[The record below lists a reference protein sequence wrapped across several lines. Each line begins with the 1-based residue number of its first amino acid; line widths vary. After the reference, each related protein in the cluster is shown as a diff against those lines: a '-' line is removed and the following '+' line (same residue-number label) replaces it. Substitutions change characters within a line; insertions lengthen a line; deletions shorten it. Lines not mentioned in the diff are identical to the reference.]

1 MIFLM
6 LSSGL
11 SFSIVL
17 LILRYDRWHAK
28 FSHDHDIGGV
38 QKFHKRAVPRVG
50 GVAIVLAA
58 ISCVAVTAVLNAS
71 VSHRLALFLLCSL
84 PATLSGFAED
94 LTKRISPR
102 VRLICALV
110 GGMVASR
117 FLNATVSVVHIPG
130 IDFLLSI
137 GPVALIF
144 SSFAIAGVT
153 NAVNII
159 DGFNGL
165 ASGVSLLV
173 LSSLAVIAYFA
184 GDHFVFVAA
193 LMVAGSILG
202 FFVWNFPRGAIFLG
216 DGGAYFI
223 GYSIAVLTLVLLS
236 ENPSVSPWYGALV
249 LIYPAFETLFTIFRR
264 KFVQGKPVGQPDGL
278 HLHTLVHRRI
288 TRVSKPRLGLTSNSM
303 TSPYL
308 WALCLVS
315 LVPASVFWDQ
325 DLPLVASL
333 GFFVLLYVYL
343 YASLVN
349 FRAPL
354 YFKVSR
360 PARLRVRLRRR
371 HVRSQAVSEISR

>member
-1 MIFLM
+1 M
-6 LSSGL
+6 
-11 SFSIVL
+11 
-17 LILRYDRWHAK
+17 
-28 FSHDHDIGGV
+28 
-38 QKFHKRAVPRVG
+38 QKYHERAVPRIG

-58 ISCVAVTAVLNAS
+58 ISCVAVTTLLDDP

-84 PATLSGFAED
+84 PAALSGFAED
-94 LTKRISPR
+94 LTKRVSPR
-102 VRLICALV
+102 ARLICALI

-117 FLNATVSVVHIPG
+117 LMHAVVPSVHVPL

-137 GPVALIF
+137 GPFAFIL

-173 LSSLAVIAYFA
+173 LSSLALIAYLA

-193 LMVAGSILG
+193 LMVAGSVMG

-223 GYSIAVLTLVLLS
+223 GYAIAVLTLVLIS
-236 ENPSVSPWYGALV
+236 ENPTVSPWYGALV
-249 LIYPAFETLFTIFRR
+249 LIYPVFETLFTIFRR
-264 KFVQGKPVGQPDGL
+264 KFVQGTPVGKPDGL

-288 TRVSKPRLGLTSNSM
+288 TRSAQPRLGFSRNSL

-308 WALCLVS
+308 WVLCLMS

-333 GFFVLLYVYL
+333 GLFLLLYVYV
-343 YASLVN
+343 YSSLVK
-349 FRAPL
+349 FRAL
-354 YFKVSR
+354 FFFRGAKLAR
-360 PARLRVRLRRR
+360 PRLRRR
-371 HVRSQAVSEISR
+371 DA